1 MSTMVFVKIKEND
14 NVIDENTVVVVMFF
28 QRSIYKTLY
37 IWKGI
42 YIIYETDIR
51 TFYSLLIDENKTVS
65 IIGIYYK
72 LEKEVRYIDNCEVFL
87 SSNRID
93 NLLLQR
99 QRVVV

>member
-1 MSTMVFVKIKEND
+1 MSTIVFIEIKEND

-51 TFYSLLIDENKTVS
+51 TFYSLLIDENKTVF

-72 LEKEVRYIDNCEVFL
+72 LEKEVRYIDNYKVFL
-87 SSNRID
+87 SLNRID

-99 QRVVV
+99 QKIVV